1 MFAVLWKITPRL
13 AEWITSPSNPLWT
26 QIPPSTSTVVELG
39 CGISG
44 LLALSLGPWVGHYIA
59 TDQEYVYRLLRENL
73 EANRDLAYNNNK
85 NAPSRTNKR
94 GKKDGGGRTGQ
105 QKKRRDKSTS
115 PGSSSGLNISFAALD
130 WELDDPGF
138 LKESVGITT
147 SSSTPDDDEDNN
159 TNKEEDEQ
167 REEAEEEEEE
177 DKGFDL
183 LLSCDCV
190 YNDALVT
197 PFVRTCADI
206 CRLRPPYRPHHPDE
220 SESNG
225 RAAKS
230 NKNKPPTICIVAQQQ
245 RVPDVFEAWLKEALK
260 EFWVWRV
267 RDEVLGDG
275 LKGGTG
281 YVVHLLLLRDSSV

>member
-1 MFAVLWKITPRL
+1 M
-13 AEWITSPSNPLWT
+13 
-26 QIPPSTSTVVELG
+26 VELG

-44 LLALSLGPWVGHYIA
+44 LLALSLGPMVGHYIA

-177 DKGFDL
+177 
-183 LLSCDCV
+183 
-190 YNDALVT
+190 A
-197 PFVRTCADI
+197 A
-206 CRLRPPYRPHHPDE
+206 
-220 SESNG
+220 
-225 RAAKS
+225 AAKE
-230 NKNKPPTICIVAQQQ
+230 KKT
-245 RVPDVFEAWLKEALK
+245 
-260 EFWVWRV
+260 
-267 RDEVLGDG
+267 
-275 LKGGTG
+275 
-281 YVVHLLLLRDSSV
+281 